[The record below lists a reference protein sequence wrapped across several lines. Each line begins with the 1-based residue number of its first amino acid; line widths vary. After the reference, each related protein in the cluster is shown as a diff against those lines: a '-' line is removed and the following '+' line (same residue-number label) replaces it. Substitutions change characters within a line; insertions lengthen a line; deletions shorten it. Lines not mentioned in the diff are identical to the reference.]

1 MTAARRA
8 LAAPPTAPALRRLL
22 LPLRRPARQALV
34 GIVAPAAAT
43 TRTFAS
49 PRAASP
55 PALPRRWY
63 SLGSSG
69 ADGAENDSPSGSRI
83 WTFDEVKRQVE
94 VNSRGPPSKGQQ
106 KVVFIGEP
114 PPTHPPFSPISRAHS
129 PRKQEAADPP
139 LLWRARADVREYNEL
154 AATGKIPGA
163 VNMPLMTAAQVV
175 EQPGNEELA
184 RQHSLQPRP
193 QPRDAHLVFYCRAGV
208 RARTAAQL
216 AGRAGWPSVG
226 EYPGSWLEWEERAGP
241 VERVPPEPEEAA
253 PEKRLERNR
262 ERGA

>member
-106 KVVFIGEP
+106 KVVFI
-114 PPTHPPFSPISRAHS
+114 
-129 PRKQEAADPP
+129 
-139 LLWRARADVREYNEL
+139 DVREYNEL